1 MGLKADAEHLW
12 DQAMDGNRVTD
23 TEERTLKYIM
33 SNYRMN
39 TAAKT
44 LLEKRIIEYRQERQP
59 SKDAGTNQSYSQKID
74 GRSYKRQLLQL
85 AETLSAE
92 RKGGVLQL
100 RDVMDIWAKAQDG
113 NQVTDCEW
121 STLEYI
127 RNHYRDQGKLEQD
140 ALKALDACLTA
151 SDAQTLQS
159 TGSTKS
165 AAFRYLLLV
174 VIAAAMCSAG
184 FSAVSS
190 LAEA

>member
-44 LLEKRIIEYRQERQP
+44 LLEKRIIEYRQECQP
-59 SKDAGTNQSYSQKID
+59 SKDAGTNQCYYQKID

-85 AETLSAE
+85 AEALSAE

-127 RNHYRDQGKLEQD
+127 RNHYRDQGKLEKD
-140 ALKALDACLTA
+140 GLKALDACLTA
-151 SDAQTLQS
+151 SDAKTTTNS
-159 TGSTKS
+159 GSTTS
-165 AAFRYLLLV
+165 AALRYLLLV
-174 VIAAAMCSAG
+174 IIAVALCSAG

-190 LAEA
+190 LAE

>member
-44 LLEKRIIEYRQERQP
+44 LLEKRIIEYRQECQP
-59 SKDAGTNQSYSQKID
+59 SKDAGTNQCYYQKID

-92 RKGGVLQL
+92 RTGGVLQL

-121 STLEYI
+121 STLEHI
-127 RNHYRDQGKLEQD
+127 RNHYREQRKLDQD
-140 ALKALDACLTA
+140 ASKALDACLA
-151 SDAQTLQS
+151 DKDSQTLQ
-159 TGSTKS
+159 GSGS
-165 AAFRYLLLV
+165 AARAALRYLLLV
-174 VIAAAMCSAG
+174 VIAAAICSAA

-190 LAEA
+190 LGEA

>member
-44 LLEKRIIEYRQERQP
+44 LLEKRITDYRQERQP

-85 AETLSAE
+85 AETLSSE

-100 RDVMDIWAKAQDG
+100 CDVMDIWAKAQDG
-113 NQVTDCEW
+113 SQVTDCEL
-121 STLEYI
+121 STLEHI
-127 RNHYRDQGKLEQD
+127 RDHYREQGKLDQD
-140 ALKALDACLTA
+140 ASKALDACLA
-151 SDAQTLQS
+151 GSDSQTLQGS
-159 TGSTKS
+159 GSTKS
-165 AAFRYLLLV
+165 AALRCLLLV
-174 VIAAAMCSAG
+174 FIAAAICSAG
-184 FSAVSS
+184 FSAVS
-190 LAEA
+190 

>member
-44 LLEKRIIEYRQERQP
+44 LLEKRITDYRQERQP
-59 SKDAGTNQSYSQKID
+59 SKDAVTNQSYYQKVD

-85 AETLSAE
+85 ADTLSAE
-92 RKGGVLQL
+92 RKAGVLQL
-100 RDVMDIWAKAQDG
+100 RDVMDIWGKAQDG

-121 STLEYI
+121 STLEFI
-127 RNHYRDQGKLEQD
+127 RNHYREQGKLDQD

-174 VIAAAMCSAG
+174 VIAAAMC
-184 FSAVSS
+184 
-190 LAEA
+190 